1 MSNVNDRWVTMA
13 MADDTLVA
21 DQLLL
26 LRHHHRPSVIRRWV
40 RRQRRT
46 PRLPVTGYEGN
57 TRKTALTH
65 PSASKAVDESE
76 TAADKRRARKKRILR
91 DLKLEHK
98 ISLDENEDLRD
109 VRLLDLNSR
118 RILKTAQAILD
129 PPKSVDTANLG
140 SEQILEGKPTPVCS
154 AASAPPSNQ
163 PEIGGQKPPLLLPDL
178 NQPSEEYLTEFLGF
192 SQ

>member
-1 MSNVNDRWVTMA
+1 MA
-13 MADDTLVA
+13 SYDLYTIIL
-21 DQLLL
+21 
-26 LRHHHRPSVIRRWV
+26 
-40 RRQRRT
+40 
-46 PRLPVTGYEGN
+46 
-57 TRKTALTH
+57 
-65 PSASKAVDESE
+65 AVDESE

-109 VRLLDLNSR
+109 KLTAVNLTVEKNRCNAKNIKKLKLDLNSR